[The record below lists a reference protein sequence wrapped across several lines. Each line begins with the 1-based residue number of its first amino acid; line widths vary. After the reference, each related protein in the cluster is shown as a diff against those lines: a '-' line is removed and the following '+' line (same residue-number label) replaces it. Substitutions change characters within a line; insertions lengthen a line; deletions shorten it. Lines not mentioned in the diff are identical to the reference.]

1 MFVTAGPSLNVS
13 PSKIE
18 VNETGSF
25 VMNCTAM
32 GEPFPEVEW
41 DTSWLQS
48 EYEIVPIQKGLQ
60 LRMYNVSEEDYGKI
74 TCYGSNAATRSSAD
88 VNVVVNGKIK
98 SSKNKWMEK
107 IDWPHIILLSLMDN
121 ISGN

>member
-1 MFVTAGPSLNVS
+1 
-13 PSKIE
+13 
-18 VNETGSF
+18 
-25 VMNCTAM
+25 M

-74 TCYGSNAATRSSAD
+74 TCYGSNAATRSSAN
-88 VNVVVNGKIK
+88 VNVVVNGKIN
-98 SSKNKWMEK
+98 SSKNRWMG
-107 IDWPHIILLSLMDN
+107 ILMNDN
-121 ISGN
+121 C